1 MAPSQRATIDWENV
15 VVTVEPTPGLQRAA
29 HAHSAD
35 GHKPSDHTATQTGN
49 CSCGHDHG
57 ASPGPAIGAAPDP
70 TALVSARGL
79 TFARHGRTILS
90 GINLD
95 VHPREIVTL
104 IGPNGAG
111 KTTLVKLVLGIERPD
126 MGSVTLPLTTRIGYV
141 PQRFDIDRTMPM
153 TVTGFLG
160 LGLRV
165 SSEAVRDAL
174 RDAGVARCADQ
185 QLSQLSGGETQRV
198 LIARALLRNPN
209 LLVLDEPARG
219 VDFVGEADLYDLIG
233 RIRDTRGLGVL
244 LISHDLHIVMAKSDR
259 VICLNG
265 HVCCS
270 GQPETVAQHAEYAR
284 LFGPKEAGALG
295 VYLHHHDHEHDLSGA
310 PHPVHDHH
318 HQAGDHHGA
327 HGGQRR

>member
-1 MAPSQRATIDWENV
+1 MSAD
-15 VVTVEPTPGLQRAA
+15 
-29 HAHSAD
+29 HAHSHL
-35 GHKPSDHTATQTGN
+35 GHHHGHTHDAACG
-49 CSCGHDHG
+49 CGHVHG
-57 ASPGPAIGAAPDP
+57 PAAPDA

-79 TFARHGRTILS
+79 SFRRHGRDILS
-90 GINLD
+90 GIDLD
-95 VHPREIVTL
+95 VHAREIVTL

-111 KTTLVKLVLGIERPD
+111 KTTLVKLILGIEKPD
-126 MGSVTLPLTTRIGYV
+126 GGTVTLPVSTRIGYV
-141 PQRFDIDRTMPM
+141 PQRFDIDRAIPM
-153 TVTGFLG
+153 TVARFLSLG
-160 LGLRV
+160 LSATNDAALT
-165 SSEAVRDAL
+165 AL
-174 RDAGVARCADQ
+174 RDVGAERCASQ

-233 RIRDTRGLGVL
+233 RIRDARGLGVL

-270 GQPETVAQHAEYAR
+270 GQPETVAQHKEYAR
-284 LFGPKEAGALG
+284 LFGPKEASALG

-310 PHPVHDHH
+310 PQPVP
-318 HQAGDHHGA
+318 GA
-327 HGGQRR
+327 ASEKRSG

>member
-1 MAPSQRATIDWENV
+1 MTILKKAIFVSVDHAHDHQHH
-15 VVTVEPTPGLQRAA
+15 GHQHA
-29 HAHSAD
+29 HAHTH
-35 GHKPSDHTATQTGN
+35 GPG
-49 CSCGHDHG
+49 CGCGHDH
-57 ASPGPAIGAAPDP
+57 APLAPDA

-79 TFARHGRTILS
+79 TFRRHGRDILS
-90 GINLD
+90 GIDLD
-95 VHPREIVTL
+95 VHAREIVTL

-111 KTTLVKLVLGIERPD
+111 KTTRVKLVLGIEKPD
-126 MGSVTLPLTTRIGYV
+126 AGTVALPFSTRIGYV
-141 PQRFDIDRTMPM
+141 PQRFDISRAIPM
-153 TVTGFLG
+153 TVAHFLSLG
-160 LGLRV
+160 LSV
-165 SSEAVRDAL
+165 SNDAVMAAL
-174 RDAGVARCADQ
+174 NDAGVARCAGQ

-270 GQPETVAQHAEYAR
+270 GQPETVAQHKEYAR
-284 LFGPKEAGALG
+284 LFGPKEAGKFG
-295 VYLHHHDHEHDLSGA
+295 VYLHHHDHEHDISGA
-310 PHPVHDHH
+310 VSGVQHVPPSASDK
-318 HQAGDHHGA
+318 
-327 HGGQRR
+327 HGGQP